1 MCGIPKRIRIKE
13 ALKKETNDKECKMG
27 EKDAQ
32 RKRERVGVGVGG
44 LSISWNII
52 HYRQHIVIF
61 QLRIRFLFFIHS
73 VPFISAQCLLFMRRC
88 FYAVHSLLP
97 LHDMHVSGH
106 K

>member
-1 MCGIPKRIRIKE
+1 MKE
-13 ALKKETNDKECKMG
+13 AKLPHGALKKETNDKECKMG

-32 RKRERVGVGVGG
+32 KERERVGVGG
-44 LSISWNII
+44 LSISWHII

-61 QLRIRFLFFIHS
+61 QLRIRFLFFIHL
-73 VPFISAQCLLFMRRC
+73 VLFISAQCLLFMRRC